1 MSFGE
6 VDECFE
12 VDEFFKNRWGFW
24 SSWVYGNQYY
34 FENNYISTLF
44 VNLKIF
50 KNHIFL
56 KKNLRFETIYLSA
69 SLRFLR
75 SRETYTLMK
84 FTLSGVVSF
93 NFQFTKTIHFQTF
106 GSISKWHFDLETFH
120 CTRSLGLGFLLP
132 CRTSSYVVWVSKSY
146 ILQKVP
152 EKGVY

>member
-12 VDEFFKNRWGFW
+12 VDEFFKSRWGFW

-34 FENNYISTLF
+34 FKNNYTSTLF

-50 KNHIFL
+50 KNHISL
-56 KKNLRFETIYLSA
+56 KKILRFETIYLFA

-75 SRETYTLMK
+75 KWRNVHFNEI

-93 NFQFTKTIHFQTF
+93 NFQFMKTIHFQTF

-120 CTRSLGLGFLLP
+120 FTRPLCILWWKYLNLLIWSKFLD
-132 CRTSSYVVWVSKSY
+132 S
-146 ILQKVP
+146 
-152 EKGVY
+152 